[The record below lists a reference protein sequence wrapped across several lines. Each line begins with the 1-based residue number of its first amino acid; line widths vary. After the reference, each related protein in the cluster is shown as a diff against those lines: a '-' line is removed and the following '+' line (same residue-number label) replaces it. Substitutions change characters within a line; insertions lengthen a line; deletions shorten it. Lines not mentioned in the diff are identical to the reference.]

1 MAEVS
6 KRIRQLRIE
15 RGLTQTQL
23 AERLNVTRQ
32 TVSSWERDMSHPDI
46 NTLQE
51 MASIFGI
58 SIEELIYARPAR
70 KVKRGEYSEALSG
83 KFIFFSAVIYF
94 ALLVW
99 GGVYIGIP
107 LFRALLG
114 GNMQAEIIYVVL
126 WGLLLLVI
134 FIAICTCLISE
145 YCAAI
150 NIEPSGQC
158 DNDFKKVN
166 DNLNK

>member
-15 RGLTQTQL
+15 RGFTQTQL

-51 MASIFGI
+51 IASIFDI
-58 SIEELIYARPAR
+58 SIEELIYARPAF
-70 KVKRGEYSEALSG
+70 KVKRGEYSEVLSG
-83 KFIFFSAVIYF
+83 KFIFFSAIVYF

-99 GGVYIGIP
+99 GGAYIGIP

-114 GNMQAEIIYVVL
+114 GGIHEEFIFIIY
-126 WGLLLLVI
+126 WGLFLLVI

-150 NIEPSGQC
+150 NIEQGVQC
-158 DNDFKKVN
+158 DNDKKT
-166 DNLNK
+166 